1 MNKKR
6 SKRSQLLLIL
16 TGPLAF
22 ALTVCALPSDIFTF
36 SMRCATGTLLW
47 MICWWL
53 FTPVDYPVVGMLP
66 IALNAVFQMVPMQ
79 NVVSQFASSSIILVL
94 SGMIISSAWSAAGL
108 DKRLAT
114 MFLRCIGTSVRSQV
128 VFWFLLSTAM
138 STMLTNL
145 VVCATV
151 TPIALAMLRYV
162 GYGDVGNNRSS
173 SMILMAI
180 PWGVTVGGLATP
192 LGSAS
197 NLVIIEYIEKI
208 SGREYYYLDWV
219 MRFAPIMMVL
229 VLSNILF
236 LVLISPKGEELPGSK
251 EYLLNVKAQ
260 LGKMNRDEVTG
271 LTVFAAAAIL
281 SFTRDLYA
289 SILPGLVPSYAFL
302 VCAILLFF
310 IPSVK
315 GGRMVEWKHAS
326 TEINWG
332 LLYMFGGAL
341 ALGGLLTGTQADIAL
356 GSIMGQLEIGGSFG
370 VVFVILLFTL
380 TISDLTSN
388 GATAAMC
395 MPVILT
401 MANALD
407 MNPIPL
413 IYVGSIGVS
422 LSYTMPTSIR
432 AIPVGYGLKPSFMMK
447 RGLILSAIVVPLLSL
462 TGWLLMEFWPAFS
475 T

>member
-1 MNKKR
+1 M
-6 SKRSQLLLIL
+6 LLIL

-94 SGMIISSAWSAAGL
+94 SGMIISSAWSEAGL

-173 SMILMAI
+173 SLILMAI

-271 LTVFAAAAIL
+271 LTVFPLQPSCHSQGTCTLRFCRAL
-281 SFTRDLYA
+281 CHRMHFWC
-289 SILPGLVPSYAFL
+289 VPFCCS
-302 VCAILLFF
+302 
-310 IPSVK
+310 
-315 GGRMVEWKHAS
+315 
-326 TEINWG
+326 
-332 LLYMFGGAL
+332 
-341 ALGGLLTGTQADIAL
+341 
-356 GSIMGQLEIGGSFG
+356 
-370 VVFVILLFTL
+370 
-380 TISDLTSN
+380 
-388 GATAAMC
+388 
-395 MPVILT
+395 
-401 MANALD
+401 
-407 MNPIPL
+407 
-413 IYVGSIGVS
+413 
-422 LSYTMPTSIR
+422 
-432 AIPVGYGLKPSFMMK
+432 
-447 RGLILSAIVVPLLSL
+447 
-462 TGWLLMEFWPAFS
+462 
-475 T
+475 